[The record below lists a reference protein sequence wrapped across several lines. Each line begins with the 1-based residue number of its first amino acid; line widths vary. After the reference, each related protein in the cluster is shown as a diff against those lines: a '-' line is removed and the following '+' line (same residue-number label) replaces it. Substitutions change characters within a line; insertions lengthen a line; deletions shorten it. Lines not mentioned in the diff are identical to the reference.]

1 MDRRSEILEEL
12 RRRHP
17 RTVEETALKELAL
30 RSELTMPSLLVS
42 EQRPDGAWSG
52 CSGGP
57 PNAFV
62 SALALIALRH
72 TRGDT
77 PAARRGLRWLDQTTG
92 YENHWLWT
100 WKFRYFDRQVRF
112 DPAKTGWPWV
122 PGTVSW
128 VAPTALVLLAYSAWK
143 HRSRRTA
150 SAVAMLLDRACP
162 SGGWNAGNAI
172 VFGVELDPHPDFT
185 AMALLALR
193 DPALKESRKVMG
205 GLDYLA
211 RRITAVRSPYTLAWA
226 TMSLHAHRHP
236 GASRAASL
244 LRSRSFPWMAESTP
258 TLALTA
264 LALEDPPFTFEEPN
278 K

>member
-12 RRRHP
+12 RKRHP
-17 RTVEETALKELAL
+17 RTVEETALKDLAL
-30 RSELTMPSLLVS
+30 RAELTMPSRLLS
-42 EQRPDGAWSG
+42 EQRADGAWSG
-52 CSGGP
+52 CAAGP

-62 SALALIALRH
+62 TALALITLRR
-72 TRGDT
+72 TSGDM
-77 PAARRGLRWLDQTTG
+77 PAARRGLRWLDQTPG
-92 YENHWLWT
+92 HENHWLWK

-112 DPAKTGWPWV
+112 DPSKAGWPWV

-128 VAPTALVLLAYSAWK
+128 VAPTALGLLACSAWN
-143 HRSRRTA
+143 HRSPRIA
-150 SAVAMLLDRACP
+150 SGVAMLLDRACP

-193 DPALKESRKVMG
+193 DPALKELREVSG

-211 RRITAVRSPYTLAWA
+211 RRITVVRSAYTLAWA
-226 TMSLHAHRHP
+226 TMALHAHGHP
-236 GASRAASL
+236 AANLATSL
-244 LRSRSFPWMAESTP
+244 LRSRPSPWMAESTQA
-258 TLALTA
+258 LALSA
-264 LALEDPPFTFEEPN
+264 LALEDPPFTLEEPP

>member
-1 MDRRSEILEEL
+1 VDRRSEILEEL
-12 RRRHP
+12 QRRHP

-52 CSGGP
+52 CAGGP

-72 TRGDT
+72 TSGDM

-92 YENHWLWT
+92 RENHWLWK

-128 VAPTALVLLAYSAWK
+128 VAPTALGLLACSAWN
-143 HRSRRTA
+143 HRSPRIA
-150 SAVAMLLDRACP
+150 SGVAMLLDRACP

-193 DPALKESRKVMG
+193 DPALKREVIG

-211 RRITAVRSPYTLAWA
+211 RRITAVRSAYTLAWA
-226 TMSLHAHRHP
+226 TMALHAHGHP
-236 GASRAASL
+236 AASWAASL
-244 LRSRSFPWMAESTP
+244 VRSRPSPWVAESTQ
-258 TLALTA
+258 TLAISA
-264 LALEDPPFTFEEPN
+264 LALLSPA
-278 K
+278 